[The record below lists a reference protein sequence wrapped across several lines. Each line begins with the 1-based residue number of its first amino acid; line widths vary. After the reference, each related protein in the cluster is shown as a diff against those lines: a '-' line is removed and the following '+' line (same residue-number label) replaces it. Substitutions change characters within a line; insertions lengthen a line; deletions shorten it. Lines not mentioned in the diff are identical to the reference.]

1 MYSCQYGKSK
11 IFGETNLLVRVW
23 RSKDNELLSKYNG
36 SFAIASMSIV
46 NGYVGMY
53 LLDGLNASNAEMG
66 LLNSLQS
73 LLNLFAMLA
82 AAVAIRRTKSKKIFC
97 AVATTISRSFYLWIA
112 LVPLLPF
119 SQAALWVV
127 WLVAI
132 GRMPQSFG
140 DLSWQAM
147 IGDIIPAERRSV
159 FFSERNRVTTLVG
172 LVATFLYG
180 LLLVQFDKNAVLPYQ
195 LAFLSTAVFSFFEVF
210 LLLRH
215 DESQHPNGTPQ
226 KATSDRHGTVRQKL
240 HRFFQDRKA
249 IRAMLAMLFFNFGWQ
264 LSWPLFNIFQISVAH
279 ASALWLGLFQVANS
293 TTQILTFKWW
303 GNMAEKYGNAKI
315 LAVAAIGMATAPILT
330 VLSTNMYYLFLIN
343 LFTGIPLAG
352 TLLLLFNYLLEVSPE
367 DERTSYIA
375 NYNVA
380 LSVIGALAPE
390 VGIWLL
396 DSIGMVGGMLTSTL
410 LRLVAGFVFLW
421 VAVRTSKHY
430 RKSTGNVASEHAH
443 VPIQ

>member
-1 MYSCQYGKSK
+1 L
-11 IFGETNLLVRVW
+11 IRVW
-23 RSKDNELLSKYNG
+23 RSNDNELLSKYNG
-36 SFAIASMSIV
+36 SFAIISMSIV

-53 LLDGLNASNAEMG
+53 LLDALHASNAEMG

-82 AAVAIRRTKSKKIFC
+82 AAVAIRRTKSKKVFC
-97 AVATTISRSFYLWIA
+97 AVATTISRSFYVWIA
-112 LVPLLPF
+112 IVPLLPF

-147 IGDIIPAERRSV
+147 IGDIIPAERRSA

-172 LVATFLYG
+172 LVGTLVCG
-180 LLLVQFDKNAVLPYQ
+180 LLLEQFDKNAVFPYQ
-195 LAFLSTAVFSFFEVF
+195 AVFLSTAVFAFFEVY

-215 DESQHPNGTPQ
+215 DESQHPNGIPQ
-226 KATSDRHGTVRQKL
+226 TVTTDTRVTVRQKL

-249 IRAMLAMLFFNFGWQ
+249 IRAMLAMLLFNFGWQ

-293 TTQILTFKWW
+293 ATQILTFKWW
-303 GNMAEKYGNAKI
+303 GNMAEKYGNAKM

-330 VLSTNMYYLFLIN
+330 VLSTNMWYLFVLN

-380 LSVIGALAPE
+380 LSVVGAVAPE

-396 DSIGMVGGMLTSTL
+396 ESIGMVGGMLVSTL
-410 LRLVAGFVFLW
+410 LRLVAGGVFLW
-421 VAVRTSKHY
+421 VAVRTSNRH
-430 RKSTGNVASEHAH
+430 RPSAGNVASEHAH
-443 VPIQ
+443 VPVQ

>member
-1 MYSCQYGKSK
+1 MVRAIYLGRR
-11 IFGETNLLVRVW
+11 IFLVRVW
-23 RSKDNELLSKYNG
+23 CSKDNELLSKYNG
-36 SFAIASMSIV
+36 SFAIISMSIV

-53 LLDGLNASNAEMG
+53 LLDALHASNAEMG

-82 AAVAIRRTKSKKIFC
+82 AAVAIRRTKSKKVFC
-97 AVATTISRSFYLWIA
+97 AVATTISRSFYVWIA

-147 IGDIIPAERRSV
+147 IGDIIPAERRSA

-172 LVATFLYG
+172 LVVTLLCG
-180 LLLVQFDKNAVLPYQ
+180 LLLEQFDKNAVFPYQ
-195 LAFLSTAVFSFFEVF
+195 AVFLSTAVFAFFEVF

-215 DESQHPNGTPQ
+215 DESQHPNGTPE
-226 KATSDRHGTVRQKL
+226 AVTSDNRVTVRQKL
-240 HRFFQDRKA
+240 NRFFQDRKA
-249 IRAMLAMLFFNFGWQ
+249 IRAMLAMLLFNFAWQ

-293 TTQILTFKWW
+293 ATQILTFKWW
-303 GNMAEKYGNAKI
+303 GNMAEKYGNAKM
-315 LAVAAIGMATAPILT
+315 LAFAAIGMATAPILT
-330 VLSTNMYYLFLIN
+330 VLSTNMWYLFVLN

-367 DERTSYIA
+367 EERTSYIA

-380 LSVIGALAPE
+380 LSVIGAVAPE

-410 LRLVAGFVFLW
+410 LRLVAGAVFLW
-421 VAVRTSKHY
+421 VAVRTNKRH
-430 RKSTGNVASEHAH
+430 RRTTGNVASDHAH
-443 VPIQ
+443 LPVQ